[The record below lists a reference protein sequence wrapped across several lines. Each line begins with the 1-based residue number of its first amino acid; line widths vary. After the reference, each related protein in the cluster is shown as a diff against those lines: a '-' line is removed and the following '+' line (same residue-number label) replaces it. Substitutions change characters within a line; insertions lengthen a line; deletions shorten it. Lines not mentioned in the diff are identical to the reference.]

1 MQIAIVGAGI
11 AGLSLAHEL
20 RQQGL
25 DDIVVL
31 EQAETFHHV
40 GAGIHLGPWGM
51 SVLDANGVGAA
62 VRDLGVAYRFRSYYD
77 RHGDLLGRIDFIDL
91 AERHTG
97 ATGVFIHRA
106 QLHAALAAAV
116 PPDMVTTGATV
127 ENVTDDKG
135 PVTIDTGKGRWEAD
149 ILVGCD
155 GLHSRVRQIALG
167 VGERA
172 LGKRSLRAIVEAPS
186 DLQDVEIYRG
196 LGSTIG
202 LARIDGAGHA
212 YAWTHVAAGPPGVDP
227 LPSDPASA
235 LAEVLATYD
244 APRMR
249 DLAER
254 LRSADVVAADLFE
267 VVVPT
272 WWRGRTVLAGDAA
285 HAMSPSAGSG
295 GAMAFEDAAV
305 LARLMAGVSRG
316 SQSLD
321 AALDRYV
328 RQRLPRVEGIR
339 AQARYT
345 DYDAQLAS
353 PDLCRHRDE
362 RFAALLSREDAFAAE
377 VSGAL
382 TLDAPPGGPA
392 DAGAADL
399 R

>member
-1 MQIAIVGAGI
+1 MRIVIAGAGI

-25 DDIVVL
+25 DDVVVL

-40 GAGIHLGPWGM
+40 GAGIHLGSWGM
-51 SVLDANGVGAA
+51 AVLDANGVGAS
-62 VRDLGVAYRFRSYYD
+62 VRDAGVPYRYRRYFD
-77 RHGDLLGRIDFIDL
+77 RHGELLGTIDFTDL
-91 AERHTG
+91 ADRHSG

-106 QLHAALAAAV
+106 KLHGALAAAV
-116 PPDMVTTGATV
+116 PSDIVSTGV
-127 ENVTDDKG
+127 VVDGVRDDQG
-135 PVTIDTGKGRWEAD
+135 SVSIDTSRGRWEAD
-149 ILVGCD
+149 LLVGCD
-155 GLHSRVRQIALG
+155 GLHSRVRQVALG

-186 DLQDVEIYRG
+186 DLHDVEIYRG

-202 LARIDGAGHA
+202 LARIDREGHA
-212 YAWTHVAAGPPGVDP
+212 YAWTHVAAGAPGVDP
-227 LPSDPASA
+227 LPSNASAA
-235 LAEVLATYD
+235 LAEVLDSYD
-244 APRMR
+244 APRMI

-254 LRSADVVAADLFE
+254 LQSADVVAADLFE
-267 VVVPT
+267 VIVPT
-272 WWRGRTVLAGDAA
+272 WWRGRIVLAGDAA

-305 LARLMAGVSRG
+305 LARLLADVSQG
-316 SQSLD
+316 SLALD

-328 RQRLPRVEGIR
+328 RRRLPRVEGIR

-353 PDLCRHRDE
+353 PELCRHRDE
-362 RFAALLSREDAFAAE
+362 RFAALLAREDAFAGE

-382 TLDAPPGGPA
+382 VLDS
-392 DAGAADL
+392 